1 MTTPADKPPARA
13 AARDATRPSPL
24 SQAQRAL
31 LQAALLA
38 RMRELDRRLARHH
51 EGASRVEHAH
61 ELLERD
67 ADDASQHAMD
77 REVDMGLSDLE
88 LRELDALGQALARMD
103 EPGYG
108 WCIDCGSEI
117 AFDRLKVEPQALRCV
132 ACASRL
138 EVRQARA
145 R

>member
-1 MTTPADKPPARA
+1 MNTPADKPPARA

-67 ADDASQHAMD
+67 ADDAFAIMC
-77 REVDMGLSDLE
+77 ELE
-88 LRELDALGQALARMD
+88 SRRGNAFSIEAKSTSIALASNFA
-103 EPGYG
+103 
-108 WCIDCGSEI
+108 GSGTR
-117 AFDRLKVEPQALRCV
+117 AQTFATSHGLRGFAQV
-132 ACASRL
+132 KPDDF
-138 EVRQARA
+138 
-145 R
+145 